1 MTEDSQKAENVLYIR
16 EFLALRRIN
25 KVQYSRRSMVIKARA
40 VVDIVEAPPPHGKGL
55 GTFDVEVWGVD
66 PGEDYVRRYRI
77 QAKSDTMAAREGLER
92 FCDEI
97 GKLLAREG
105 EK

>member
-1 MTEDSQKAENVLYIR
+1 
-16 EFLALRRIN
+16 
-25 KVQYSRRSMVIKARA
+25 MVIKARA
-40 VVDIVEAPPPHGKGL
+40 IVDVVDDPPPHGKGL
-55 GTFDVEVWGVD
+55 GTFSVEVWGVD